1 MNKTTKEVLFLFSP
15 FLFLIIVLCI
25 IFYFGHK
32 NGVITSKY
40 DIFHQEYDSCVELV
54 KKKADYSWRDLDNCE
69 LLACIHN
76 DIKGNC
82 FSE

>member
-1 MNKTTKEVLFLFSP
+1 MSKITKEIVMIFLPAVFFAAMLF
-15 FLFLIIVLCI
+15 IIVYLG
-25 IFYFGHK
+25 YK
-32 NGVITSKY
+32 NGAITSKY
-40 DIFHQEYDSCVELV
+40 DRFYQEYDSCVKIV